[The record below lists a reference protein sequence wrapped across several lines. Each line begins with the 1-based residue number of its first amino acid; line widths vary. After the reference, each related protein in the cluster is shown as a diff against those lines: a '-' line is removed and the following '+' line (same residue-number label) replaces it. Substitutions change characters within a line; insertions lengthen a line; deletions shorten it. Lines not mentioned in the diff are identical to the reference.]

1 MAFTFNADSRKQ
13 FEWLLK
19 RYPTKQACLLPG
31 FRLVEAQ
38 QGFVNQDSMDYLARE
53 LGLAPAFV
61 FGVFTFYSHY
71 RREGDGKYIVQVCQ
85 TLPCALRGACQIVD
99 AFKECLKLGVGET
112 SKDGAFS
119 LRKVECL
126 GSCTTAPVAQ
136 INDDYFESLTPE
148 KAREIVAALRMG
160 QLPPHLSNGPSL
172 EGGCK
177 GLLPLVE
184 ACPEVEH

>member
-1 MAFTFNADSRKQ
+1 MAFTFNEVSRKQ

-19 RYPTKQACLLPG
+19 RYPTKQACLLQG

-38 QGFVNQDSMDYLARE
+38 QGFVNQDAMDFLARE
-53 LGLAPAFV
+53 LELAPAFV

-85 TLPCALRGACQIVD
+85 TLPCALRGAGQMVE
-99 AFKECLKLGVGET
+99 AFKEALKLGVGET
-112 SKDGAFS
+112 DREGLFT

-136 INDDYFESLTPE
+136 INDDYFENLTPE
-148 KAREIVAALRMG
+148 KVREIVQALREG
-160 QLPPHLSNGPSL
+160 KTPPHLSNGPSL

-177 GLLPLVE
+177 GILPLAE
-184 ACPEVEH
+184 AYPEGK